1 MSRSLIDYQRSP
13 TRQLVR
19 TIREATRHQ
28 AQERSLQLQGNEALQ
43 LYVTQGFFEIFIPTT
58 PSTHAASF
66 PIVAPNEGVILLA
79 NLMYSVYYP
88 YEVGWEASPT
98 GWVYDQRDT
107 GDVYPNRLSL
117 ECFLSYDDRPTGS
130 GSLLSQADVL
140 GTSVSDHAVRL
151 TARVRS
157 NSSWSLP
164 PGASNR
170 LWIYYQIRAT
180 LAGGT
185 P

>member
-1 MSRSLIDYQRSP
+1 MSRRLLDYQRTP
-13 TRQLVR
+13 TRQLAR
-19 TIREATRHQ
+19 ALNEATRQQH
-28 AQERSLQLQGNEALQ
+28 QERGLQLQGNEALQ
-43 LYVTQGFFEIFIPTT
+43 LYVEQGHFEFFIPTT
-58 PSTHAASF
+58 PTTHAASF
-66 PIVAPNEGVILLA
+66 LIEAPNSSVIMLA

-88 YEVGWEASPT
+88 YEVGWEASPSA
-98 GWVYDQRDT
+98 WVYDQRDT
-107 GDVYPNRLSL
+107 GDIYGDRISF

-130 GSLLSQADVL
+130 GVLGDHATVL
-140 GTSVSDHAVRL
+140 GTAVADHAVRL

-180 LAGGT
+180 LAGGAS
-185 P
+185 